1 MRTFLIIIG
10 SIAAVLG
17 FLLSFFLDSFA
28 YIPIAFGLFLGIA
41 AIVISKKNGARES
54 VPKLI
59 VALSFLAAAITTM
72 NIFKENKVADDAK
85 QTVIEKKDQE
95 KEDVKEIEKE
105 LKELEK
111 DLEELE

>member
-28 YIPIAFGLFLGIA
+28 FIPIAFGLFLGIA
-41 AIVISKKNGARES
+41 ALVISKKNELRES

-59 VALSFLAAAITTM
+59 IALSFLAAAITTM
-72 NIFKENKVADDAK
+72 NMFKENVVADDVK
-85 QTVIEKKDQE
+85 QSVNEKKLQE
-95 KEDVKEIEKE
+95 KEDVREIEKE
-105 LKELEK
+105 LNEIEK
-111 DLEELE
+111 DLEDLE